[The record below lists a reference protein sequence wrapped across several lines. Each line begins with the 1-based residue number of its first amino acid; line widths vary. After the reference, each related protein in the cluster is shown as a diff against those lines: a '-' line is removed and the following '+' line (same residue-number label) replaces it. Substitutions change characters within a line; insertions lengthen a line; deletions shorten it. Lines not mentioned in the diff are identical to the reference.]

1 MQSQGRPAFC
11 PKCGTEYTFFE
22 DSRASDKAFVS
33 ASDGRLARPCFA
45 CSFRTSRWD
54 VLWVPLFLLVAG
66 TFPLFWMIWSN
77 LIGPFVFMAPTVVA
91 LWRRLQRVLGRAPE
105 HSSVRPR

>member
-1 MQSQGRPAFC
+1 MEAQGRAAFC
-11 PKCGTEYTFFE
+11 PRCGTLYMFFG
-22 DSRASDKAFVS
+22 DSLASASDLGETRE
-33 ASDGRLARPCFA
+33 SDGRLARPCFA

-77 LIGPFVFMAPTVVA
+77 LIGPFVFLAPSA
-91 LWRRLQRVLGRAPE
+91 LKLWRRLQRLVGRAPG
-105 HSSVRPR
+105 